1 VGRLAFVEIRTNAAE
16 TSLGKRGDI
25 ELSKSRKHRRKYQ
38 KQATRL
44 PQSQIDIVV
53 PVYGRPDL
61 LRECLKAVELNTL
74 AIDYRL
80 ILVDDKSPEMAEME
94 PIYSSLNGPASG
106 IFVKAQIIRHQQ
118 NQGFPMTCNDG
129 AARGSAPA
137 ILFLNTDV
145 VLQPGAVQAMLDTL
159 WDDDLPPSMLAPQTG
174 KVGVVGPMLLFPED
188 STEPGRPAGKVQHAG
203 MGFNL
208 AGQPVH
214 INIGWSRDNPKVTM
228 QRGVQCVTG
237 ACMMVR
243 RETWNG
249 VAKAYK
255 MAGDP
260 TRGGFNLAYGRGT
273 FEDIEYCFAARSNG
287 YRVVYEPK
295 AVGYHHVGA
304 SSALKGEPM
313 PLQRNASIFR
323 ARCGHLMLYDQWMWY

>member
-1 VGRLAFVEIRTNAAE
+1 M
-16 TSLGKRGDI
+16 
-25 ELSKSRKHRRKYQ
+25 
-38 KQATRL
+38 
-44 PQSQIDIVV
+44 V
-53 PVYGRPDL
+53 PIYGRPDL
-61 LRECLKAVELNTL
+61 LTKCLKGIEVNTL

-80 ILVDDKSPEMAEME
+80 ILVDDKSPDVAEME
-94 PIYSSLNGPASG
+94 PVYSSLNG
-106 IFVKAQIIRHQQ
+106 KAQLIRHKD
-118 NQGFPMTCNDG
+118 NQGFPATCNDG

-145 VLQPGAVQAMLDTL
+145 MLEPGAIQAMLDTL
-159 WDDDLPPSMLAPQTG
+159 WSDDVPPSMLAPQTG

-188 STEPGRPAGKVQHAG
+188 SAEPGRPAGKVQHAG

-214 INIGWSRDNPKVTM
+214 INIGWSRDNPKLTM

-243 RETWNG
+243 REAWNS
-249 VAKAYK
+249 VAEAYRQ
-255 MAGDP
+255 AGDP

-273 FEDIEYCFAARSNG
+273 YEDVEYCFAVRSNG
-287 YRVVYEPK
+287 YRVIYEPK

-304 SSALKGEPM
+304 SAIASGEGY
-313 PLQRNASIFR
+313 PLQRNAAIFQ
-323 ARCGHLMLYDQWMWY
+323 ARCGHLMLYDQWLFY